1 MDTNTHTTTLTCVFF
16 NSWKANVASK
26 KWIEEPQKLFVHC
39 PTKIGLKALQRIQMN
54 MNVYEWHIV
63 VVYSVCI
70 NARKIQDLYVRL
82 LNRSINEYTSV
93 CIYVC
98 MYKRMLECFS
108 LWGTIEIVQFIEIL
122 GVSGNKVSYISSHE
136 WLKGDKVCAHKDFYT
151 TLCALAHATNNGRFC
166 SSREE
171 DVP

>member
-1 MDTNTHTTTLTCVFF
+1 
-16 NSWKANVASK
+16 
-26 KWIEEPQKLFVHC
+26 
-39 PTKIGLKALQRIQMN
+39 MN

-136 WLKGDKVCAHKDFYT
+136 
-151 TLCALAHATNNGRFC
+151 
-166 SSREE
+166 
-171 DVP
+171 